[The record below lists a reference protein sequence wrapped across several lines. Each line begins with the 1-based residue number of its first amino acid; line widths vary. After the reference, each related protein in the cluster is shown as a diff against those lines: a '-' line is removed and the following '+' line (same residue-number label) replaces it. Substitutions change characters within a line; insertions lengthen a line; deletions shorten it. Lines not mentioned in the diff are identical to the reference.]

1 MASIAFTVTMT
12 DATVISKTAT
22 VSDPD
27 VARLLA
33 AFGSRYAAP
42 EGVTPDAPWLVGK
55 WIEDTVVTAMN
66 FVKSCESAQ
75 AASAAADGVQLIP
88 FTLS

>member
-12 DATVISKTAT
+12 DATVISKTAA

-33 AFGSRYAAP
+33 AFASRYIAP
-42 EGVTPDAPWLVGK
+42 EGVTPDASWLVGK
-55 WIEDTVVTAMN
+55 WIEDTVVTALN
-66 FVKSCESAQ
+66 FVKGYESGV
-75 AASAAADGVQLIP
+75 ASATATADVQMIA
-88 FTLS
+88 FTLA